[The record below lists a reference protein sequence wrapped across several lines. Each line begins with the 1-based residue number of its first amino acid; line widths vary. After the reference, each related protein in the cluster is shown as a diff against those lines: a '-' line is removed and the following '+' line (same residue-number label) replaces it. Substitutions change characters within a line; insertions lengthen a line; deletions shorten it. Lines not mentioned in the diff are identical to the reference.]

1 MSLIQP
7 LAAGIKQLDLIAS
20 VSTQEKL
27 LDYLDLIQKWNKT
40 FNLTALRNTEKMLTH
55 HVLDSLAV
63 TPYVA
68 NAENLLDVG
77 SGAGLPG
84 IPLALVLPQL
94 AVTVLDS
101 NQKKTSFLK
110 QAVIHLGLK
119 NVTVVC
125 SRLET
130 YQPQQKFTQIISR
143 AFSDLNPFITL
154 SARLMNPGGHWLA
167 MKGVLPTEE
176 MARLSSAFQIHQAER
191 LWVPGLQA
199 ERHLI
204 ILKAT

>member
-68 NAENLLDVG
+68 NAEN
-77 SGAGLPG
+77 
-84 IPLALVLPQL
+84 
-94 AVTVLDS
+94 
-101 NQKKTSFLK
+101 
-110 QAVIHLGLK
+110 
-119 NVTVVC
+119 
-125 SRLET
+125 
-130 YQPQQKFTQIISR
+130 
-143 AFSDLNPFITL
+143 
-154 SARLMNPGGHWLA
+154 
-167 MKGVLPTEE
+167 
-176 MARLSSAFQIHQAER
+176 
-191 LWVPGLQA
+191 
-199 ERHLI
+199 
-204 ILKAT
+204 